1 VQAEGSYDI
10 TIIGGVTTFE
20 GGELTDDRPGRLVLP
35 VLPAEAAAEMGGDA
49 STADELTIERVEAQL
64 RENLVVLSSA
74 EMQLDAWAEGAAEAD
89 GQASRE
95 RRRRV
100 ATVRVVAPRGM
111 THTGHAVGSSAKL

>member
-1 VQAEGSYDI
+1 MQAEGSYDI

-74 EMQLDAWAEGAAEAD
+74 EMQLDAWAEGAAD
-89 GQASRE
+89 GQAIRE

-100 ATVRVVAPRGM
+100 AAVRVVAPRGM